1 MNEIMKKNGIKF
13 GIISGIIGIL
23 SMIIPY
29 VLDLSLLVKWWY
41 GLSILLIY
49 FIIGCILLINTRKEL
64 NDILSFKDAFKT
76 YFISALIGIFIGVLF
91 NIIFFNYVDT
101 EVAQQVK
108 ELNIENTVAMM
119 KKFGAPTSSI
129 KETVEKLEDYNQFGV
144 VEQLKGIIWSLIG
157 STIFGLILAAI
168 FKRKP
173 KEQI

>member
-1 MNEIMKKNGIKF
+1 MNEIIKKNGIKF

-29 VLDLSLLVKWWY
+29 VLNLSLLVQWWY

-64 NDILSFKDAFKT
+64 NDVLSFKDAFKT
-76 YFISALIGIFIGVLF
+76 YFISALIGIFIGLVF

-101 EVAQQVK
+101 EVAHQVK
-108 ELNIENTVAMM
+108 ELNIETTVAMM

-129 KETVEKLEDYNQFGV
+129 KEAVEKLEDYNQFGV

-157 STIFGLILAAI
+157 SIIFGLILAAI